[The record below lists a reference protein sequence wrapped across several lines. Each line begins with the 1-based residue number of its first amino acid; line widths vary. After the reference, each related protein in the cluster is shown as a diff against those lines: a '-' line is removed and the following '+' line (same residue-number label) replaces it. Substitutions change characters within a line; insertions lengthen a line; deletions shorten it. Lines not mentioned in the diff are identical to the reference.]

1 MAKLQKFKKDGI
13 KTNVKY
19 VVISGVVILI
29 TIVSFFL
36 YKSYAYY
43 KQVDSNDVIKAKVG
57 DFRQAKYTSYDN
69 TNTGLNCT
77 GNSANIQCAIEEL
90 SVKLGIDDPII
101 RKYYAFGLPTTA
113 STTNYNDVIASSG
126 SKTFVQLEGNEL
138 SSCIYRNNTL
148 ECFKNNN
155 YEAEVEHLKQVF
167 GEDNC
172 IVSSSDIICNDGDVL
187 RCIAYSNGDVNCA
200 DMSVNRGCKVYS
212 SGYVGCV

>member
-77 GNSANIQCAIEEL
+77 GNNANIQCAIEEL

-126 SKTFVQLEGNEL
+126 SKTFAQLEGEQL
-138 SSCIYRNNTL
+138 AICIYRNNAL

-155 YEAEVEHLKQVF
+155 FEGETEHLKQVF

-172 IVSSSDIICNDGDVL
+172 IVSSSDVTCNDDVVKCSADL
-187 RCIAYSNGDVNCA
+187 DGYVACHDYTSGHYCGAYANGDMFC
-200 DMSVNRGCKVYS
+200 R
-212 SGYVGCV
+212 

>member
-90 SVKLGIDDPII
+90 SIKLGIDEPKL
-101 RKYYAFGLPTTA
+101 KYYAYGLPTTS

-126 SKTFVQLEGNEL
+126 SKTFVQLDGEQL
-138 SSCIYRNNTL
+138 SVCIYRNNAL
-148 ECFKNNN
+148 VCFKNNN
-155 YEAEVEHLKQVF
+155 YEEETEHIKQVF
-167 GEDNC
+167 GEDSC
-172 IVSSSDIICNDGDVL
+172 RVYTSGVRCSDSLFDCSI
-187 RCIAYSNGDVNCA
+187 YSNDSVNC
-200 DMSVNRGCKVYS
+200 DNIDVNRGCDVYS
-212 SGYVGCV
+212 DGSVNCK